1 MLADF
6 AKTKK
11 MDNFQI
17 FDQNHGLTP
26 LEKFQFLTILT
37 LCFL

>member
-11 MDNFQI
+11 MEIFQM
-17 FDQNHGLTP
+17 FDQNQGLTP
-26 LEKFQFLTILT
+26 LEKSQLLTVLT